1 MFFQKRIFLPF
12 ELDNK
17 NIFLKNFQILSDLD
31 VINDLSNFEV
41 KIHPLGIKNREHIE
55 FSSNIKSI
63 IKKKK
68 YLKQNKSNN
77 YSVFFGQTTAI
88 LVALEL
94 NFKCYHVCSYPIF
107 DSYSSKLWSS
117 IKVQRLNDNLFLYE
131 LRKKNS
137 FIKKGSNNEKIF

>member
-63 IKKKK
+63 IKKK
-68 YLKQNKSNN
+68 N
-77 YSVFFGQTTAI
+77 T
-88 LVALEL
+88 
-94 NFKCYHVCSYPIF
+94 
-107 DSYSSKLWSS
+107 
-117 IKVQRLNDNLFLYE
+117 
-131 LRKKNS
+131 
-137 FIKKGSNNEKIF
+137 